1 MCSQVGMNSALL
13 QLMWW
18 WWWCAWIYS
27 THFTW
32 EHKKLFFFFVHV
44 AHLTAILM
52 RSKNRL
58 LSNNSSS
65 EPFFQVLSS
74 FLKKNKNLLTGIVLF
89 FFYSKQHATWSVH
102 PASHLRALFFCPSVT
117 WQRFPR
123 RGIYCFYALSLRV
136 FTQFPVLSQRLKPT
150 LSGLIAFWKV
160 RVILNSFSVFKYSKS
175 TWSGEVIYYIM
186 NIHVTYY
193 QRG

>member
-1 MCSQVGMNSALL
+1 MHEYTEHTSPENIKSFCCCCSCGTPYGHFDALKDSPFVK
-13 QLMWW
+13 QLFIR
-18 WWWCAWIYS
+18 A
-27 THFTW
+27 
-32 EHKKLFFFFVHV
+32 LFSGIVF
-44 AHLTAILM
+44 I
-52 RSKNRL
+52 
-58 LSNNSSS
+58 
-65 EPFFQVLSS
+65 
-74 FLKKNKNLLTGIVLF
+74 LKKTETFWLELFF

-117 WQRFPR
+117 WQRFPC
-123 RGIYCFYALSLRV
+123 RGIYCFHALSLRV

-160 RVILNSFSVFKYSKS
+160 RVILNSFSVFKYSTS